1 MSSAI
6 REDRWSV
13 TEDEVIKQAVKKYG
27 SNQWNRVASL
37 LSRKSAAQ
45 CRARWFEVLKPEIS
59 HAEWTATE
67 DSLLLELARRMPNMW
82 RSISATLGGRSA
94 NQCHE
99 RYTRL
104 VSDKE
109 LDIDNKPGGS
119 SAEMG
124 EEAKNELKA
133 EASAR
138 LANSLGRKA
147 KRKQRERAED
157 EIKFEEL
164 VKQNKE
170 QKRSPYLN
178 SPQVDPGSEEI
189 RETTTGR
196 TRAPPSR
203 KGNHPRHTRPELEL
217 PDPIYA
223 THDSRSKYHHL
234 QHITLSSDTAKK
246 LADALDAMPPP
257 RNGTLKN

>member
-1 MSSAI
+1 MNSAV

-59 HAEWTATE
+59 HADWTTTE
-67 DSLLLELARRMPNMW
+67 DSLLLELSRRMPNMW
-82 RSISATLGGRSA
+82 RSISATLGNRSA

-99 RYTRL
+99 RYTWL
-104 VSDKE
+104 VTSEE
-109 LDIDNKPGGS
+109 LELDNKPGGT
-119 SAEMG
+119 SAEIG

-157 EIKFEEL
+157 DAKFEDL
-164 VKQNKE
+164 LKVNKE
-170 QKRSPYLN
+170 MKRSPYLN
-178 SPQVDPGSEEI
+178 SPQVDPANRSEHDSSE
-189 RETTTGR
+189 R
-196 TRAPPSR
+196 TRALPSR
-203 KGNHPRHTRPELEL
+203 RGNNNLRHLRPELEL
-217 PDPIYA
+217 PDPIH
-223 THDSRSKYHHL
+223 TSEDSRSKYHHL
-234 QHITLSSDTAKK
+234 QHITLSSGVAKE
-246 LADALDAMPPP
+246 LAKALDEIPPP
-257 RNGTLKN
+257 KNRPLEK